1 MPPLEAGIEMRLS
14 QQISLLI
21 ALLAGCACVCF
32 AQATPAPPQTPS
44 EAFSST
50 YNPKLAAHDME
61 VGKFY
66 QKRGDLEGAI
76 ARYKD
81 ALLHK
86 PNYAEPC
93 LLLGQAYEQKNDAA
107 TAIRYYREYLKILP
121 DTSESKKVRKRI
133 AELQEKGKKNPGASS
148 QSSR

>member
-1 MPPLEAGIEMRLS
+1 M
-14 QQISLLI
+14 
-21 ALLAGCACVCF
+21 
-32 AQATPAPPQTPS
+32 
-44 EAFSST
+44 
-50 YNPKLAAHDME
+50 LAAHDVQ

-66 QKRGDLEGAI
+66 AKRGDLDGAI

-107 TAIRYYREYLKILP
+107 TAINYYQQYLKILP

-133 AELQEKGKKNPGASS
+133 DELQEKVKKNPGGSS

>member
-1 MPPLEAGIEMRLS
+1 MLR
-14 QQISLLI
+14 QISLLI
-21 ALLAGCACVCF
+21 ALVLAGAWLSS
-32 AQATPAPPQTPS
+32 AQAKSAAAQTQ
-44 EAFSST
+44 AQGSSSN
-50 YNPKLAAHDME
+50 YNPRLAAHDIE

-66 QKRGDLEGAI
+66 QKRGDLDGAI

-107 TAIRYYREYLKILP
+107 SAIYYYQQYVKILP
-121 DTSESKKVRKRI
+121 DTSESKKLRKRI
-133 AELQEKGKKNPGASS
+133 EELQEKVKKSS
-148 QSSR
+148 DTSGQSSH

>member
-14 QQISLLI
+14 RQISLLI
-21 ALLAGCACVCF
+21 ASVMACACVSF
-32 AQATPAPPQTPS
+32 AQAKPAPPQSESQPS
-44 EAFSST
+44 SSD
-50 YNPKLAAHDME
+50 YNPRLAAHDIE

-66 QKRGDLEGAI
+66 QKRGDLDGAI

-86 PNYAEPC
+86 PDYAEPC

-107 TAIRYYREYLKILP
+107 SAIRYYQQYVKILP
-121 DTSESKKVRKRI
+121 DTSESKKLRKRI
-133 AELQEKGKKNPGASS
+133 EELQEKTKEKAATSG
-148 QSSR
+148 

>member
-1 MPPLEAGIEMRLS
+1 MRLLRR
-14 QQISLLI
+14 ISLFIVL
-21 ALLAGCACVCF
+21 ALSCACVSF
-32 AQATPAPPQTPS
+32 AQAKPAPPQSQS
-44 EAFSST
+44 EAPSSN
-50 YNPKLAAHDME
+50 YNPMLAAHDVQ

-66 QKRGDLEGAI
+66 QKRGDLDGAI

-107 TAIRYYREYLKILP
+107 TAISYYQQYLKILP
-121 DTSESKKVRKRI
+121 DTSESKKVRKHI
-133 AELQEKGKKNPGASS
+133 EELREKEKKNSATSASS
-148 QSSR
+148 

>member
-1 MPPLEAGIEMRLS
+1 
-14 QQISLLI
+14 
-21 ALLAGCACVCF
+21 
-32 AQATPAPPQTPS
+32 
-44 EAFSST
+44 
-50 YNPKLAAHDME
+50 ME

-133 AELQEKGKKNPGASS
+133 AELQEKVKKNPGASS

>member
-1 MPPLEAGIEMRLS
+1 
-14 QQISLLI
+14 
-21 ALLAGCACVCF
+21 
-32 AQATPAPPQTPS
+32 
-44 EAFSST
+44 
-50 YNPKLAAHDME
+50 ME

-66 QKRGDLEGAI
+66 MKRGDLDGAI

-107 TAIRYYREYLKILP
+107 TAIRYYEQYLKILP

-133 AELQEKGKKNPGASS
+133 KELQEKMKKNPSS
-148 QSSR
+148 SGLSSP